1 MWELIRQNRQKSLF
15 VLILMFI
22 LMESFSILIFCMF
35 GSTPETSPELIAAG
49 ALFGFVVWA
58 VQALVAYFFG
68 DRIVLNFN
76 QAVLVDKD
84 NYPRLFN
91 VVEEMRIAGALPYMP
106 EIYLVEDKGLN
117 AFATGIRQEKSA
129 ICVTRGLYEALN
141 RDELQGVVAHEMSHI
156 LNRDVLF
163 MTFAGVML
171 GTITMLSNMVIRG
184 GFAIR
189 KNNGDD
195 DSCSTKKR
203 GIGVRGN
210 PVIILVVLVFALL
223 APILAKLFYFTI
235 SRKRE
240 FLADASAA
248 RLTRYP
254 EGLASALEKIS
265 GRSWV
270 SFSNR
275 ITSPMFIISPEP
287 AGLFTSGI
295 FSDST
300 HPPVSERIMI
310 LRKLQNGGSISL
322 SDYRKI
328 YLSNVKGR
336 DFFPNS
342 AKNDTESVSVRAAS
356 RDDDFAEPH
365 SGSDYQPQHIVEYI
379 GSSTRS
385 DLFRAEPATDP
396 EATQEF
402 VYTIQRPDDWES
414 FRCPACGNFVFH
426 LAPNIKTRVV
436 VCRRCKKHIKIEY
449 PE

>member
-15 VLILMFI
+15 VLFLMFI
-22 LMESFSILIFCMF
+22 LMESFSILIFYMF
-35 GSTPETSPELIAAG
+35 APETEMIAAG
-49 ALFGFVVWA
+49 ALFGLFVWA

-68 DRIVLNFN
+68 DKIVLTFN
-76 QAVLVDKD
+76 QAVVVDKN

-91 VVEEMRIAGALPYMP
+91 VVEEMRIAGSLPSMP

-141 RDELQGVVAHEMSHI
+141 RDELQGVIAHEMSHI

-184 GFAIR
+184 GFTLG
-189 KNNGDD
+189 KKSDD
-195 DSCSTKKR
+195 GESSGKKR

-210 PVIILVVLVFALL
+210 PAIILIVIAFAIL
-223 APILAKLFYFTI
+223 APLLAKLFYFTI

-265 GRSWV
+265 NKSRV

-287 AGLFTSGI
+287 AGLFTKGI

-336 DFFPNS
+336 DFFPDS
-342 AKNDTESVSVRAAS
+342 AKNDTGSVSVRAAS
-356 RDDDFAEPH
+356 PDEAPAVQHPEE
-365 SGSDYQPQHIVEYI
+365 HIVEFI
-379 GSSTRS
+379 GDSTPS
-385 DLFRAEPATDP
+385 DLFKSELGIDP
-396 EATQEF
+396 EADQEF
-402 VYTIQRPDDWES
+402 VYTIQKPDDWES
-414 FRCPACGNFVFH
+414 FRCPACGKFVFH
-426 LAPNIKTRVV
+426 LAPNIRTRQV
-436 VCRRCKKHIKIEY
+436 VCRRCKKQIKIEY

>member
-1 MWELIRQNRQKSLF
+1 MWELIRQNRRKSLF
-15 VLILMFI
+15 VLFLMFI
-22 LMESFSILIFCMF
+22 LMESFSILIFYMF
-35 GSTPETSPELIAAG
+35 APKTEMIAVG

-58 VQALVAYFFG
+58 IQALVAYFYG
-68 DRIVLNFN
+68 DKIVLTFN
-76 QAVLVDKD
+76 QAVVVDKN
-84 NYPRLFN
+84 NYPRIFN
-91 VVEEMRIAGALPYMP
+91 IVEEMRIAGALPFMP

-129 ICVTRGLYEALN
+129 ICITRGLYEALN

-184 GFAIR
+184 GFTLGKR
-189 KNNGDD
+189 SDD
-195 DSCSTKKR
+195 GESSGKKR

-210 PVIILVVLVFALL
+210 PAIILIVIAFAIL
-223 APILAKLFYFTI
+223 APILAKLFYLTI

-265 GRSWV
+265 NKSWV

-336 DFFPNS
+336 DFFPDS
-342 AKNDTESVSVRAAS
+342 AKNDTGSVSVRAAS
-356 RDDDFAEPH
+356 PDEAPVVQQSEEH
-365 SGSDYQPQHIVEYI
+365 VEFI
-379 GSSTRS
+379 GDSTPS
-385 DLFRAEPATDP
+385 DLFKSELGIDP
-396 EATQEF
+396 EAAQEF
-402 VYTIQRPDDWES
+402 VYTIQKPDDWES
-414 FRCPACGNFVFH
+414 FRCPACGKFVFH
-426 LAPNIKTRVV
+426 LAPNIRTRQV
-436 VCRRCKKHIKIEY
+436 VCRRCKKQIKIEY

>member
-1 MWELIRQNRQKSLF
+1 MWELIRQNRRKSLF
-15 VLILMFI
+15 VLFLMFI
-22 LMESFSILIFCMF
+22 LMESFSILIFYMF
-35 GSTPETSPELIAAG
+35 APKTEMIAVG

-58 VQALVAYFFG
+58 IQALVAYFYG
-68 DRIVLNFN
+68 DKIVLTFN
-76 QAVLVDKD
+76 QAVVVDKN
-84 NYPRLFN
+84 NYPRIFN
-91 VVEEMRIAGALPYMP
+91 IVEEMRIAGALPFMP

-129 ICVTRGLYEALN
+129 ICITRGLYEALN

-184 GFAIR
+184 GFTLGKR
-189 KNNGDD
+189 SDD
-195 DSCSTKKR
+195 GESSGKKR

-210 PVIILVVLVFALL
+210 PAIILIVIAFAIL
-223 APILAKLFYFTI
+223 APILAKLFYLTI

-265 GRSWV
+265 NKSWV

-322 SDYRKI
+322 SNYRKI

-336 DFFPNS
+336 DFFPDS
-342 AKNDTESVSVRAAS
+342 AKNDTGSVSVRAACP
-356 RDDDFAEPH
+356 DEAPAVQ
-365 SGSDYQPQHIVEYI
+365 QPEEHVEFI
-379 GSSTRS
+379 GDSTPS
-385 DLFRAEPATDP
+385 DLFKSELGIDP
-396 EATQEF
+396 EAAQEF
-402 VYTIQRPDDWES
+402 VYTIQKPDDWES
-414 FRCPACGNFVFH
+414 FRCPACGKFVFH
-426 LAPNIKTRVV
+426 LAPNIRTRQV
-436 VCRRCKKHIKIEY
+436 VCRRCKKQIKIEY

>member
-1 MWELIRQNRQKSLF
+1 MWELIRQNRRKSLF
-15 VLILMFI
+15 VLFLMFI

-35 GSTPETSPELIAAG
+35 DSRPDTNPAMIAAG

-129 ICVTRGLYEALN
+129 ICITRGLYEALN

-184 GFAIR
+184 GFTLG
-189 KNNGDD
+189 KKSDD
-195 DSCSTKKR
+195 GESSGKKR

-210 PVIILVVLVFALL
+210 PAIILIVIAFAIL

-265 GRSWV
+265 NKSWV

-336 DFFPNS
+336 DFFPDS
-342 AKNDTESVSVRAAS
+342 AKNDTGSVSVRAAS
-356 RDDDFAEPH
+356 PDEAPAVQHPEE
-365 SGSDYQPQHIVEYI
+365 HIVEFI
-379 GSSTRS
+379 GDSTPS
-385 DLFRAEPATDP
+385 DLFKSELGIDP
-396 EATQEF
+396 EAAQEF
-402 VYTIQRPDDWES
+402 VYTIQKPDDWES
-414 FRCPACGNFVFH
+414 FRCPACGKFVFH
-426 LAPNIKTRVV
+426 LAPNIRTRQV
-436 VCRRCKKHIKIEY
+436 VCRRCKKQIKIEY

>member
-1 MWELIRQNRQKSLF
+1 MWELIRQNRRKSLF
-15 VLILMFI
+15 VLFLMFI
-22 LMESFSILIFCMF
+22 LMESFSILIFYMF
-35 GSTPETSPELIAAG
+35 APKTEMIAVG

-58 VQALVAYFFG
+58 IQALVAYFYG
-68 DRIVLNFN
+68 DKIVLTFN
-76 QAVLVDKD
+76 QAVVVDK
-84 NYPRLFN
+84 NTYPRLFN
-91 VVEEMRIAGALPYMP
+91 VVEEMRIAGAQPYMP

-141 RDELQGVVAHEMSHI
+141 RDELQGVIAHEMSHI

-189 KNNGDD
+189 KNNSDD
-195 DSCSTKKR
+195 DNSGTKKR

-210 PVIILVVLVFALL
+210 PVIILVVIAFAIL

-265 GRSWV
+265 SRSWV

-287 AGLFTSGI
+287 AGLFTSGF

-342 AKNDTESVSVRAAS
+342 AKNDTGSVSVRAAS
-356 RDDDFAEPH
+356 PDEAPAVQ
-365 SGSDYQPQHIVEYI
+365 QPEEHVEFI
-379 GSSTRS
+379 GDSTPS
-385 DLFRAEPATDP
+385 DLFKSELGIDP
-396 EATQEF
+396 EADQEF
-402 VYTIQRPDDWES
+402 VYTIQKPDDWES
-414 FRCPACGNFVFH
+414 FRCPACGKFVFH
-426 LAPNIKTRVV
+426 LAPNIRTRQV
-436 VCRRCKKHIKIEY
+436 VCRRCKNRSK
-449 PE
+449 

>member
-1 MWELIRQNRQKSLF
+1 MWELIRQNRRKSLF
-15 VLILMFI
+15 VLFLMFI
-22 LMESFSILIFCMF
+22 LMESFSILIFYMF
-35 GSTPETSPELIAAG
+35 APKTEMIAAG

-58 VQALVAYFFG
+58 IQALVAYFYG
-68 DRIVLNFN
+68 DKIVLTFN
-76 QAVLVDKD
+76 QAVVVDKN
-84 NYPRLFN
+84 NYPRIFN
-91 VVEEMRIAGALPYMP
+91 IVEEMRIAGALPFMP

-129 ICVTRGLYEALN
+129 ICITRGLYKALN

-184 GFAIR
+184 GFTLG
-189 KNNGDD
+189 KKSDD
-195 DSCSTKKR
+195 GESSGKKR

-210 PVIILVVLVFALL
+210 PAIILIVIAFAIL
-223 APILAKLFYFTI
+223 APILAKLFYLTI

-265 GRSWV
+265 NKSWV

-336 DFFPNS
+336 DFFPDS
-342 AKNDTESVSVRAAS
+342 AKNDTGSVSVRAACP
-356 RDDDFAEPH
+356 DEAPAVQ
-365 SGSDYQPQHIVEYI
+365 QPEEHVEFI
-379 GSSTRS
+379 GDSTPS
-385 DLFRAEPATDP
+385 DLFKSELGIDP
-396 EATQEF
+396 EAAQEF
-402 VYTIQRPDDWES
+402 VYTIQKPDDWES
-414 FRCPACGNFVFH
+414 FRCPACGKFVFH
-426 LAPNIKTRVV
+426 LAPNIRTRQV
-436 VCRRCKKHIKIEY
+436 VCRRCKKQIKIEY

>member
-1 MWELIRQNRQKSLF
+1 MWELIRQNRRKSLF
-15 VLILMFI
+15 VLFLMFI
-22 LMESFSILIFCMF
+22 LMESFSILIFYMF
-35 GSTPETSPELIAAG
+35 APETEMIAVG

-58 VQALVAYFFG
+58 IQALVAYFYG
-68 DRIVLNFN
+68 DKIVLTFN
-76 QAVLVDKD
+76 QAVVVDKN
-84 NYPRLFN
+84 NYPRIFN
-91 VVEEMRIAGALPYMP
+91 IVEEMRIAGALPFMP

-129 ICVTRGLYEALN
+129 ICITRGLYEALN

-184 GFAIR
+184 GFTLGKR
-189 KNNGDD
+189 SDD
-195 DSCSTKKR
+195 GESSGKKR

-210 PVIILVVLVFALL
+210 PAIILIVIAFAIL
-223 APILAKLFYFTI
+223 APILAKLFYLTI

-265 GRSWV
+265 NKSWV

-336 DFFPNS
+336 DFFPDS
-342 AKNDTESVSVRAAS
+342 AKNDTGSVSVRAAS
-356 RDDDFAEPH
+356 PDEAPVVQ
-365 SGSDYQPQHIVEYI
+365 QPEEHVEFI
-379 GSSTRS
+379 GDSTPS
-385 DLFRAEPATDP
+385 DLFKSELGIDP
-396 EATQEF
+396 EAAQEF
-402 VYTIQRPDDWES
+402 VYTIQKPDDWES
-414 FRCPACGNFVFH
+414 FRCPACGKFVFH
-426 LAPNIKTRVV
+426 LAPNIRTRQV
-436 VCRRCKKHIKIEY
+436 VCRRCKKQIKIEY